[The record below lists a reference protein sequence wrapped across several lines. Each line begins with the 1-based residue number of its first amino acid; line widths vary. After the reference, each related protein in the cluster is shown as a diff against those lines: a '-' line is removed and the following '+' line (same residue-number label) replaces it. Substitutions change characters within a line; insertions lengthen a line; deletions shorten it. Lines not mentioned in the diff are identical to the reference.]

1 MVTLIAKWLK
11 IQRRW
16 TCLVVTVSALPSTTG
31 GITNIPLGIKLVVH
45 RHLKNPVEK
54 LAKDVQR
61 NIVKTVMADLGD
73 AYSANGHGDEGENE
87 GHPRVLTSARDVN
100 DNTNLALRTKT
111 SRRSIDSSHSKSSRK
126 LPEFAPA
133 APKKG
138 EDDDEDK
145 DFDVHGFDHPSAYAE
160 QPWIWVPR
168 DELGLSHYFV
178 SDFRASGVEASDDGA
193 TMDVKG
199 DVEVNRSPPDEDWIG
214 GHDA

>member
-1 MVTLIAKWLK
+1 M
-11 IQRRW
+11 
-16 TCLVVTVSALPSTTG
+16 TVSALPSAAG
-31 GITNIPLGIKLVVH
+31 DVTNTPSGIKLVVH
-45 RHLKNPVEK
+45 HHLKNPVEK
-54 LAKDVQR
+54 LAKDVHR

-73 AYSANGHGDEGENE
+73 AYSANGHDDGESE
-87 GHPRVLTSARDVN
+87 RPPRVVTSARDVN
-100 DNTNLALRTKT
+100 DNANLALRTKT
-111 SRRSIDSSHSKSSRK
+111 SRRSIDSSRSKSSRK

-138 EDDDEDK
+138 EEDEEDE
-145 DFDVHGFDHPSAYAE
+145 DFDVHGFDHPSTYAE

-199 DVEVNRSPPDEDWIG
+199 DVEVNRSPPDEAWTG